1 MVIDRTCFNADM
13 CTEIRKFNHYTE
25 RDFPHEGSMTLM
37 DQMSWQ
43 SVSATAVY
51 KDRRG
56 EQ

>member
-25 RDFPHEGSMTLM
+25 RDFPHEGSMTRM

-51 KDRRG
+51 SV
-56 EQ
+56 E